1 MGTMK
6 DDVKTVVP
14 ENPQEGIASPPP
26 PMEEKNNSRR
36 FWMIS
41 LAIFFILIGSGLFLI
56 WMFVWQFEESTNDAY
71 VGGNIIH
78 LSSQISAPI
87 SKIFTDDTDLV
98 EEGQLLILLDDTVT
112 KVNLEQAKATLGLN
126 VRQVAQL
133 FSNVSQLQANVEVQ
147 KSQLELAK
155 LDYERRE
162 SLINTKGVSLED
174 LQTNRSRFNV
184 AKSNLIYAQ
193 AQLEAAIAQV
203 QGTTIETHP
212 SVEQAK
218 AGVRSAFINQYRT
231 QVFSPAIGFIAKRSG
246 QVGQWVDPGS
256 ALLGIVPLFDIW
268 VDANFKET
276 QLKHMRIG
284 QPVKLVADMYGGD
297 VIYHGKVVG
306 LTPGSGDVFNILPPQ
321 NATGNWIKIV
331 QRVPVRVSLDPQEL
345 LEHPLVLGLSMN
357 VTVDTTDR
365 SGKRLSEVARK
376 EVRYSTFIFEQQG
389 IKAEPLIEEIVQKN
403 RVHHAHD

>member
-1 MGTMK
+1 
-6 DDVKTVVP
+6 
-14 ENPQEGIASPPP
+14 
-26 PMEEKNNSRR
+26 
-36 FWMIS
+36 
-41 LAIFFILIGSGLFLI
+41 
-56 WMFVWQFEESTNDAY
+56 
-71 VGGNIIH
+71 
-78 LSSQISAPI
+78 
-87 SKIFTDDTDLV
+87 
-98 EEGQLLILLDDTVT
+98 
-112 KVNLEQAKATLGLN
+112 
-126 VRQVAQL
+126 
-133 FSNVSQLQANVEVQ
+133 VSQLQANVEVQ

-162 SLINTKGVSLED
+162 GLINTKGVSLED
-174 LQTNRSRFNV
+174 LQTNRSRYNV

-193 AQLEAAIAQV
+193 SQLEAAIAQV
-203 QGTTIETHP
+203 QGTTVETHP

-231 QVFSPAIGFIAKRSG
+231 QVFSPAVGFIAKRSG

-297 VIYHGKVVG
+297 VVYHGKVVG

-345 LEHPLVLGLSMN
+345 AEHPLVLGLSMN
-357 VTVDTTDR
+357 VTVDTTNR
-365 SGKRLSEVARK
+365 SGKRLAEVARK
-376 EVRYSTFIFEQQG
+376 DIRYSTFIFENQG
-389 IKAEPLIEEIVQKN
+389 VKAESLIEEIVQKN
-403 RVHHAHD
+403 RVHRAYD